1 VQTVSPTLGG
11 DSLRAAIISGLVG
24 LGLVFL
30 LMLMYYRFV
39 ALVVFFGITVSI
51 ALQFSIITYLSKTN
65 GLALSLSGIA
75 GIIVS
80 IGIAV
85 DSYIVFFERLKD
97 ELTSGRTLR
106 NSAQRSFEG
115 AWRTVLAAD
124 TVSFLAAAVLW
135 WLTVGSVRGFAFF
148 LGLATLAD
156 VAIVWFFTRP
166 AMLLLARSKFMENR
180 SLLGIR
186 PKSETVVAS

>member
-1 VQTVSPTLGG
+1 MS
-11 DSLRAAIISGLVG
+11 IS
-24 LGLVFL
+24 
-30 LMLMYYRFV
+30 
-39 ALVVFFGITVSI
+39 
-51 ALQFSIITYLSKTN
+51 LQFSIITYLSKTN
-65 GLALSLSGIA
+65 GLALSLAGIA

-97 ELTSGRTLR
+97 ELHSGRTLR

-166 AMLLLARSKFMENR
+166 AMLLLARSKFMANR
-180 SLLGIR
+180 SMLGIK
-186 PKSETVVAS
+186 PKSAEAAA